1 MPKKEP
7 TMETETIENQPM
19 EKKSGLIAR
28 LFRGDVS
35 LPITYWVFGFLI
47 GNVGFQIILKI
58 IEFNYLEITT
68 SQAGAWSVMAFY
80 WVAIGYSIFMLIA
93 IWRSAGKYQGR
104 AIWAGLA
111 RVAVVLG
118 ALGLI
123 ANFIVGLQQGNDTD
137 LALSEEVKM
146 VNKSL
151 PSMIDNDTRLD
162 HVSIQD
168 KDVYYNYTLV
178 NWLAADL
185 DVTRFT
191 SVMMPKL
198 KTAQCA
204 NEETR
209 PLLNEGRK
217 LVYMYRDK
225 SSKPVAKIV
234 VERSDCL

>member
-1 MPKKEP
+1 
-7 TMETETIENQPM
+7 MEAETTDSQPM
-19 EKKSGLIAR
+19 EKKAGYIAR

-35 LPITYWVFGFLI
+35 LPITYWVFGVLI
-47 GNVGFQIILKI
+47 GNVAFQIINAI

-68 SQAGAWSVMAFY
+68 SQTGAWSVMAFY

-104 AIWAGLA
+104 AIWASLA

-118 ALGLI
+118 TLALV
-123 ANFIVGLQQGNDTD
+123 ANFIIGLQQASDTD
-137 LALSEEVKM
+137 LALSEEIKII
-146 VNKSL
+146 NKSL

-162 HVSIQD
+162 HVSVQD
-168 KDVYYNYTLV
+168 ADVYYNYTLV
-178 NWLAADL
+178 NWLADDL
-185 DVTRFT
+185 DITRFI
-191 SVMMPKL
+191 SVMTPNL

-209 PLLNEGRK
+209 HLLNEGRK

-234 VERSDCL
+234 VEKSDCL

>member
-1 MPKKEP
+1 MPKKQP
-7 TMETETIENQPM
+7 TMEAETTESQPM
-19 EKKSGLIAR
+19 EKKAGFIAR

-35 LPITYWVFGFLI
+35 LPITYWVFGVLI
-47 GNVGFQIILKI
+47 GSVAFQIILKI

-68 SQAGAWSVMAFY
+68 SQTGAWSVMAFY

-93 IWRSAGKYQGR
+93 IWRSAGKHQGR
-104 AIWAGLA
+104 EIWAGLA
-111 RVAVVLG
+111 RAVVVLG
-118 ALGLI
+118 TLALI
-123 ANFIVGLQQGNDTD
+123 VNFIVGLKQGSDTD
-137 LALSEEVKM
+137 LALSEEIKM
-146 VNKSL
+146 INKSL

-168 KDVYYNYTLV
+168 KDVHYNYTLV

-191 SVMMPKL
+191 SVMTPKL
-198 KTAQCA
+198 KTVMCA

-225 SSKPVAKIV
+225 SSRPVAKIV
-234 VERSDCL
+234 VEKSDCL

>member
-1 MPKKEP
+1 
-7 TMETETIENQPM
+7 MEADTTKSQPIER
-19 EKKSGLIAR
+19 KAGFIAR
-28 LFRGDVS
+28 LFSGEVS
-35 LPITYWVFGFLI
+35 LPITYWIFGFLI
-47 GNVGFQIILKI
+47 GNVGFQIFLII
-58 IEFNYLEITT
+58 IEFNYLELT
-68 SQAGAWSVMAFY
+68 SSQVGAWSVMGFY

-104 AIWAGLA
+104 SVWAGLA

-118 ALGLI
+118 ALVLI
-123 ANFIVGLQQGNDTD
+123 ANFIVGLQQGSDAD
-137 LALSEEVKM
+137 LALREEIKM
-146 VNKSL
+146 INKSL

-185 DVTRFT
+185 DITRLK
-191 SVMMPKL
+191 SVMTPNL

-204 NEETR
+204 NEETL

-225 SSKPVAKIV
+225 SSQPVAKIV
-234 VERSDCL
+234 VEQSDCL